1 MYLLIS
7 FVGCI
12 GNVMENTGLSNI
24 PKATLG
30 GMFKNFSNNIR
41 PLGVAVEEILK
52 PVLFIAFYQLLMI
65 F

>member
-1 MYLLIS
+1 
-7 FVGCI
+7 
-12 GNVMENTGLSNI
+12 MENTGLSNI

>member
-1 MYLLIS
+1 
-7 FVGCI
+7 
-12 GNVMENTGLSNI
+12 MENTGLSNI
-24 PKATLG
+24 PKTTLG